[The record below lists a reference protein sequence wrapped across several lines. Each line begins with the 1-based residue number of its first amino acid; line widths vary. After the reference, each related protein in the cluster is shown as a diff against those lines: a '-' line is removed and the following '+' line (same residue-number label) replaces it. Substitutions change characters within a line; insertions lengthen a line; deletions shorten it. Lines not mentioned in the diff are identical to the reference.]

1 MNLKKIPYINLSIQ
15 WHEERE
21 DLLPI
26 IEEVMSNGQY
36 VGGKHIEEF
45 EESVKTFCST
55 KHCVALNS
63 GTDALVC
70 ALVACGVKRG
80 DEVITPPNSFIA
92 STSAIV
98 HIGGKPVFADIL
110 PDQKLD
116 CVAYGCT
123 SGTIAAG
130 YSSIFEKVNSAKPNT
145 KVTTP
150 ITSAI
155 NALKSLKINKL
166 SIFTPY
172 TDEINQSVINYFK
185 KENINITELSYFD
198 IASDLDIGKVD
209 PDYLLDVLVKKNL
222 SNSDALFVSCTALP
236 VLSIIKDLEKKTGK
250 VVLSSNQTLIWDTL
264 KQINFKDKVLGYGE
278 LFNN

>member
-1 MNLKKIPYINLSIQ
+1 MKLTKIEPKFINNHNPRIGLITLASDFRIEKDFNNVIYGKEVDLYCNRIQCYNPLTNEMLKKMADDISKVT
-15 WHEERE
+15 E
-21 DLLPI
+21 
-26 IEEVMSNGQY
+26 
-36 VGGKHIEEF
+36 
-45 EESVKTFCST
+45 
-55 KHCVALNS
+55 
-63 GTDALVC
+63 
-70 ALVACGVKRG
+70 
-80 DEVITPPNSFIA
+80 
-92 STSAIV
+92 
-98 HIGGKPVFADIL
+98 DIL

-130 YSSIFEKVNSAKPNT
+130 YQSIFEKVNLAKPNT

-150 ITSAI
+150 ITAAVS
-155 NALKSLKINKL
+155 ALKTLRIKKL

-185 KENINITELSYFD
+185 KENIDIVELSYFD

-209 PDYLLDVLVKKNL
+209 PGYLLDVLLKKDL

-250 VVLSSNQTLIWDTL
+250 IILSSNQTLIWDTL
-264 KQINFKDKVLGYGE
+264 KQVNFKNEVEGYGE

>member
-1 MNLKKIPYINLSIQ
+1 MKLNKIEPKFIKKNNPRIGLITLASDFRIEKDFNDIIYGKDIDLYSNRINCYNPLTNETLKKMADDIP
-15 WHEERE
+15 
-21 DLLPI
+21 
-26 IEEVMSNGQY
+26 EV
-36 VGGKHIEEF
+36 
-45 EESVKTFCST
+45 T
-55 KHCVALNS
+55 KN
-63 GTDALVC
+63 
-70 ALVACGVKRG
+70 
-80 DEVITPPNSFIA
+80 
-92 STSAIV
+92 
-98 HIGGKPVFADIL
+98 IL

-130 YSSIFEKVNSAKPNT
+130 YQSIYEKVNLAKPNT

-155 NALKSLKINKL
+155 NALKALKINKV

-185 KENINITELSYFD
+185 NEKIEISELSYFD

-209 PDYLLDVLVKKNL
+209 PQHLFDVLVKQDL
-222 SNSDALFVSCTALP
+222 SNSDALFISCTALP
-236 VLSIIKDLEKKTGK
+236 VLSIINDIEKKLGK
-250 VVLSSNQTLIWDTL
+250 VILSSNQTLIWDTL
-264 KQINFKDKVLGYGE
+264 KQVDNQNKVDGYGV

>member
-1 MNLKKIPYINLSIQ
+1 MKLTKIEPKYVKKHNPRVGLITLASDFRIEKDFNNVIYGKDIDLYCNRIHCYNPLTNETLKKMADDIPK
-15 WHEERE
+15 
-21 DLLPI
+21 
-26 IEEVMSNGQY
+26 V
-36 VGGKHIEEF
+36 
-45 EESVKTFCST
+45 T
-55 KHCVALNS
+55 K
-63 GTDALVC
+63 
-70 ALVACGVKRG
+70 
-80 DEVITPPNSFIA
+80 
-92 STSAIV
+92 
-98 HIGGKPVFADIL
+98 DIL

-130 YSSIFEKVNSAKPNT
+130 YQSIFDRVNSAKPNT

-155 NALKSLKINKL
+155 NALKILKIKKL

-185 KENINITELSYFD
+185 KENIEIIQLTYFD

-209 PDYLLDVLVKKNL
+209 PEHLFDVLGKIDL

-250 VVLSSNQTLIWDTL
+250 IVLSSNQTLIWDTL
-264 KQINFKDKVLGYGE
+264 KKINYNNKVKGFGE

>member
-1 MNLKKIPYINLSIQ
+1 MKLTKLEPKFIKNRNPRIGLITLASDFRIEKDFNNIIYGKNIDLYSNRIKSYNPLTNKTLKKMADDIP
-15 WHEERE
+15 
-21 DLLPI
+21 
-26 IEEVMSNGQY
+26 EV
-36 VGGKHIEEF
+36 
-45 EESVKTFCST
+45 T
-55 KHCVALNS
+55 KN
-63 GTDALVC
+63 
-70 ALVACGVKRG
+70 
-80 DEVITPPNSFIA
+80 
-92 STSAIV
+92 
-98 HIGGKPVFADIL
+98 IL

-130 YSSIFEKVNSAKPNT
+130 YQSIYKKVNLAKPNT

-155 NALKSLKINKL
+155 NALKALGINNL

-185 KENINITELSYFD
+185 IEGGIEISELSYFD

-209 PDYLLDVLVKKNL
+209 PEHLFNVLAKIDL

-236 VLSIIKDLEKKTGK
+236 VLSIIKDLEKKMGK
-250 VVLSSNQTLIWDTL
+250 IVLSSNQTLIWDTL
-264 KQINFKDKVLGYGE
+264 VKINKNNSVEGFGK
-278 LFNN
+278 LFETN